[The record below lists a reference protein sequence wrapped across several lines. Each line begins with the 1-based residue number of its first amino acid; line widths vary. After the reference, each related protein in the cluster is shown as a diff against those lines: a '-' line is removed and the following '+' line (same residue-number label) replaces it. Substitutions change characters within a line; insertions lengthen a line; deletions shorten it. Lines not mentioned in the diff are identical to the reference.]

1 MIVEHV
7 ESRPIPHRRA
17 VLLGLGLGL
26 NGRRA
31 SDTLSGQAVAG
42 LRFRRVELQLT
53 LCFPSLALLG
63 QVRLNL
69 LPGHTFW
76 LVPFLS
82 AGATISY
89 NNGTS
94 HGAAASVVGGGGLRV
109 GPFRS
114 FEPSLWNRLYASVE
128 VLVSYVFSQPT
139 PPGRSEVEE
148 LAIPVLANVGVELWP

>member
-1 MIVEHV
+1 
-7 ESRPIPHRRA
+7 
-17 VLLGLGLGL
+17 VLLGLGVGL

-31 SDTLSGQAVAG
+31 SDTLSGQVSAG
-42 LRFRRVELQLT
+42 LRFRRAELQLA
-53 LCFPSLALLG
+53 LSFPSLALLG

-69 LPGHTFW
+69 LARETFW

-82 AGATISY
+82 AGAAISY
-89 NNGTS
+89 NNGTG
-94 HGAAASVVGGGGLRV
+94 HGTAASVVGGGGLRV

-114 FEPSLWNRLYASVE
+114 FGPSPWSRLYASVE

-148 LAIPVLANVGVELWP
+148 LAIPVLASVGVELWP